1 MYRISGSAEKLNIQ
15 NFVNSI
21 GNCVRYICTKCLD
34 SLKNGITKAA
44 KIQWKIMYAIYVR
57 NVWISK
63 KIECP
68 ELRKFNEKL
77 CTLYMYRMSRLAK
90 N

>member
-1 MYRISGSAEKLNIQ
+1 MYRISQFAKKSNIQ
-15 NFVNSI
+15 NSINST
-21 GNCVRYICTKCLD
+21 GNCVRYICTECLD

-77 CTLYMYRMSRLAK
+77 CTLYMCGMSGLAK